1 MLELFLNHPKLMSC
15 LIYKDLMDALFSMI
29 DGCFTDEIDTSEC
42 KEADDILT
50 DFCSAFNYSDLN
62 QHEVE
67 RVLPVKGYGNHGFG
81 KILRI
86 PKNYL
91 NDEDE
96 DEDEVKHLPAE
107 ATSIQHGGRSVSKK
121 TTEADEVET
130 EVNKALMEAFGEDDH
145 KEVEGDDD
153 KYCTAVTKKSITQL
167 SKEELEAKLE
177 RSKAKLR
184 TIPTR
189 HSKVLEIDQIPNLK
203 RSGQSMKKVAS
214 VPKRKLQQEARDYR
228 SAAKETM
235 YVLDTSRLR
244 SKTY

>member
-1 MLELFLNHPKLMSC
+1 
-15 LIYKDLMDALFSMI
+15 MDALFSMI
-29 DGCFTDEIDTSEC
+29 DGCCTDEIDTSEC

-81 KILRI
+81 KILRL

-145 KEVEGDDD
+145 KVVLKEVEGDDD
-153 KYCTAVTKKSITQL
+153 KYCTAVTEKSITQL

-177 RSKAKLR
+177 LSKAKLR

-203 RSGQSMKKVAS
+203 RSGQRVKKVAS
-214 VPKRKLQQEARDYR
+214 VPKRKLQQEERGIYKR
-228 SAAKETM
+228 MKKTM
-235 YVLDTSRLR
+235 W
-244 SKTY
+244 